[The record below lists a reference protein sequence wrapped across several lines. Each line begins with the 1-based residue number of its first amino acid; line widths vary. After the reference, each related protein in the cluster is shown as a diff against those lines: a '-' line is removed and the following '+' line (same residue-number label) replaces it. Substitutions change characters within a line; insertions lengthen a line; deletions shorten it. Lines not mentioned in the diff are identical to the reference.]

1 AVPSPDGEPTTG
13 FTVGICKKEPDCV
26 EESSCDNAPSREN
39 SRLLYCHLCPHTA
52 TLSTIT
58 QKVCTDSV
66 LGYSGGHSA
75 DISDIPPVDR
85 VVNTGMAQKRC
96 LCGQVANVDAASQM
110 PGWKVRREV
119 SIQCNLLPLLPPPL
133 I

>member
-1 AVPSPDGEPTTG
+1 MTCLSAVY
-13 FTVGICKKEPDCV
+13 I
-26 EESSCDNAPSREN
+26 NNRIRQRE
-39 SRLLYCHLCPHTA
+39 YAKA
-52 TLSTIT
+52 TPSTIA
-58 QKVCTDSV
+58 QKVRADSM
-66 LGYSGGHSA
+66 LGYSGGHNA

-119 SIQCNLLPLLPPPL
+119 SIQCNLLPLLPPT
-133 I
+133 IN